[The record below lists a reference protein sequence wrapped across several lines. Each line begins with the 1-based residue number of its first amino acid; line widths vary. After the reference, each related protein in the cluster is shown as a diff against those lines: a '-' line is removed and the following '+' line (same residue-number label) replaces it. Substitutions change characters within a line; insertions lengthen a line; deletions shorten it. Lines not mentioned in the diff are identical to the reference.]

1 VALAKKKKERK
12 KKKKTLANWL
22 FAQTTHG
29 RHIDVKV

>member
-1 VALAKKKKERK
+1 VALAKKKRK
-12 KKKKTLANWL
+12 KKEKKTLANWL